1 MKKISSLKIS
11 ISGVRGIIGD
21 SLTPQ
26 LAGAL
31 SQAFGTY
38 VGGGPVIVGRDA
50 RPSGPMLL
58 QAVIAGL
65 LSSGCQP
72 IDVGICPIPSFLF
85 LAKEAKSS
93 GGISVTASHNPKE
106 WNGLK
111 FISRDGLYL
120 TPHQMEEFL
129 DIYHQGDFTYA
140 PPDRLKALRAESQPV
155 EPHLKKL
162 LGYFNADLIRRRKFK
177 VALDCGNGAGA
188 ILAPRFLQELGCET
202 VVINAVPDGSF
213 AHGGRGPG
221 LYPGVHFRRT
231 RPLIQATGEWR
242 AEGSSLDQSEPLPEN
257 IKEIC
262 RTVVKSRA
270 DVGFVQDADADRLA
284 IVNDK
289 GRPLG
294 EELTLALAAQY
305 MLGKKKGSVVCNL
318 STTRAIDDIAAARKA
333 PVFRTKIGEIN
344 VVEKVLTAEPAA
356 VIAGEG
362 NGGVILPGVHPCR
375 DSFAGMGLILEYL
388 AASGRTISAL
398 QKRVPRYVMIK
409 DKIEGSAEQGYRLV
423 GLLKKRYEGEGR
435 ISLLDGLKI
444 DFPDHWIHVR
454 PSNTEPIIRVISEA
468 RTESAAKAAI
478 RRLKKEIEELKNQ
491 I

>member
-31 SQAFGTY
+31 AQAFGTY

-50 RPSGPMLL
+50 RASGRMIL
-58 QAVIAGL
+58 QAVISGL

-72 IDVGICPIPSFLF
+72 VDVGICPIPSFLF
-85 LAKEAKSS
+85 LAKDSRSS
-93 GGISVTASHNPKE
+93 GGIAVTASHNPKE

-120 TPHQMEEFL
+120 TPHQVEEFL

-140 PPDRLKALRAESQPV
+140 GPDRLKILRSEPEPV

-162 LGYFNADLIRRRKFK
+162 LGHFNADLIRRKKFK

-188 ILAPRFLQELGCET
+188 ILAPRLLQELGCEA

-213 AHGGRGPG
+213 AH
-221 LYPGVHFRRT
+221 
-231 RPLIQATGEWR
+231 
-242 AEGSSLDQSEPLPEN
+242 QSEPLPEN
-257 IKEIC
+257 IREIC

-270 DVGFVQDADADRLA
+270 DIGFVQDADADRLA

-305 MLGKKKGSVVCNL
+305 VLGKKKGSVVCNL

-344 VVEKVLTAEPAA
+344 VVEKVLSAEPAA
-356 VIAGEG
+356 AIAGEG
-362 NGGVILPGVHPCR
+362 NGGVILPEIHPCR
-375 DSFAGMGLILEYL
+375 DSFTGMGLILEYL
-388 AASGRTISAL
+388 AASRRTISAL
-398 QKRVPRYVMIK
+398 QQRVPRYVMIK

-423 GLLKKRYEGEGR
+423 SLLKKRHEGEGK

-444 DFPDHWIHVR
+444 DFPHHWIHVR
-454 PSNTEPIIRVISEA
+454 PSNTEPIIRIISEA

-478 RRLKKEIEELKNQ
+478 RRLKKEIADLKKK